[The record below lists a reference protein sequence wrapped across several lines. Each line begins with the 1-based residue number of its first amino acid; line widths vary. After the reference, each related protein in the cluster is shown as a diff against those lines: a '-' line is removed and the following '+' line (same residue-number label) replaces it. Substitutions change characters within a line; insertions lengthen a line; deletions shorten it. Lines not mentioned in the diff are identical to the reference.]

1 MTLPKPFALLWKAID
16 GMSCRNG
23 FEIAG
28 YIAFTVMLSLFPFMI
43 FLVSVAGFFG
53 DTRSGQDFLYTIS
66 MFAPPA
72 VMTTLQPAINEVIQN
87 RSGSLLTIG
96 LALSLYSASSAVAA
110 LRLALDLAYG
120 VDEHRSF
127 LWRKFQDFAVVVVG
141 SVIVMLSSVAIIAG
155 PWILQLVDRFIFI
168 DTTDQDLI
176 HLARYGFTLVL
187 LAALVVVLHVVLP
200 NSRLTV
206 RQILP
211 GALTTTV
218 AWIVAASI
226 LTLYLEKF
234 ANYSATYGSLGGV
247 VITLLFFYISAI
259 IFIFGGELNAALLP
273 HKEKLAPPPNQELK
287 SLPVKA

>member
-141 SVIVMLSSVAIIAG
+141 SIIVMLSSVAIIAG
-155 PWILQLVDRFIFI
+155 PWILKLVARFTFI
-168 DTTDQDLI
+168 DTTDEDLI

-259 IFIFGGELNAALLP
+259 IFIFGGELNAVLLP
-273 HKEKLAPPPNQELK
+273 HEEKLAPPPNQELK

>member
-1 MTLPKPFALLWKAID
+1 MTLPKPLAFLWKVID

-28 YIAFTVMLSLFPFMI
+28 HISFTVMLSLFPFMI

-53 DTRSGQDFLYTIS
+53 DTRSGQDFLNTLS
-66 MFAPPA
+66 LFAPPA
-72 VMTTLQPAINEVIQN
+72 VMTTLQPAIDEVVKN

-96 LALSLYSASSAVAA
+96 LLLSFYSASSAVAA

-127 LWRKFQDFAVVVVG
+127 LWRKVQDFVIVLVG
-141 SVIVMLSSVAIIAG
+141 SIIIMLSSVAIIAG
-155 PWILQLVDRFIFI
+155 PWILNLVARFTFI
-168 DTTDQDLI
+168 DATDEDLI
-176 HLARYGFTLVL
+176 HVARYGFTLIA
-187 LAALVVVLHVVLP
+187 LAILVVVLHIVLP
-200 NSRLTV
+200 NSRLSI
-206 RQILP
+206 RQTLP

-218 AWIVAASI
+218 AWIVAASV
-226 LTLYLEKF
+226 LTVYFGQF

-247 VITLLFFYISAI
+247 VITLMFFYVSAI

-273 HKEKLAPPPNQELK
+273 HEEKLAPPPNPELK
-287 SLPVKA
+287 PLPLKT

>member
-1 MTLPKPFALLWKAID
+1 MTLPRPLAFLWKVID

-28 YIAFTVMLSLFPFMI
+28 YIAYTGMLSLFPFMI

-53 DTRSGQDFLYTIS
+53 DTRSGQDFLNTIS
-66 MFAPPA
+66 LFAPPA
-72 VMTTLQPAINEVIQN
+72 VMTTLQPAIQEVIQN

-120 VDEHRSF
+120 VEEHRSF
-127 LWRKFQDFAVVVVG
+127 WWLKLQDFIIVVVG
-141 SVIVMLSSVAIIAG
+141 SIIVMLSSLAIIAG
-155 PWILQLVDRFIFI
+155 PFILELVARFTFI
-168 DTTDQDLI
+168 DATDEELI
-176 HLARYGFTLVL
+176 HVARYGLTLVA
-187 LAALVVVLHVVLP
+187 LAALIVVLHVVLP
-200 NSRLTV
+200 NSRLTL

-218 AWIVAASI
+218 IWIIAASL
-226 LTLYLEKF
+226 LTLYFGKF

-247 VITLLFFYISAI
+247 VITLLFFYVSAI
-259 IFIFGGELNAALLP
+259 IFIFGGELNAVLLP
-273 HKEKLAPPPNQELK
+273 HEEKLAPPPNQELK

>member
-1 MTLPKPFALLWKAID
+1 MKLPQPLGILWTAID

-28 YIAFTVMLSLFPFMI
+28 YIAFTIMLSLFPFMI

-53 DTRSGQDFLYTIS
+53 DTQSGQDFLYTIS

-72 VMTTLQPAINEVIQN
+72 VMATLQPAINEVIQN
-87 RSGSLLTIG
+87 RSGGLLTIG

-120 VDEHRSF
+120 VEEHRSL
-127 LWRKFQDFAVVVVG
+127 LWRKAQDFVIVIVG
-141 SVIVMLSSVAIIAG
+141 SIIIMLSSLAIIAG
-155 PWILQLVDRFIFI
+155 PWLLKLVADFVFI
-168 DTTDQDLI
+168 DATDEELI
-176 HLARYGFTLVL
+176 HLARYGFTLL
-187 LAALVVVLHVVLP
+187 ALAALVVALHVVLP
-200 NSRLTV
+200 NSKLTI

-211 GALTTTV
+211 GAVTTTIT
-218 AWIVAASI
+218 WIVAASV
-226 LTLYLEKF
+226 LTLYFGKF

-247 VITLLFFYISAI
+247 VITLMFFYVSAI

-273 HKEKLAPPPNQELK
+273 HEEKLAPPPNPELK
-287 SLPVKA
+287 PLPLKT

>member
-1 MTLPKPFALLWKAID
+1 MKLSRPAALIWKALY

-28 YIAFTVMLSLFPFMI
+28 HIAFTVMLSLFPFLI

-53 DTRSGQDFLYTIS
+53 DTRSGQDFLNT
-66 MFAPPA
+66 MALFAPPA
-72 VMTTLQPAINEVIQN
+72 VMTTLQPAIQQVILN

-120 VDEHRSF
+120 VDEQRSF
-127 LWRKFQDFAVVVVG
+127 LWRKIQDFAVVLVG
-141 SVIVMLSSVAIIAG
+141 SVIIIASSVAIIAG
-155 PWILQLVDRFIFI
+155 PWVWSLIATFTFI
-168 DTTDQDLI
+168 DPAEQSLW

-187 LAALVVVLHVVLP
+187 LAAAVIVLHRVLP
-200 NSRLTV
+200 NARLTL

-211 GALTTTV
+211 GALTTTI
-218 AWIVAASI
+218 AWIVAASG
-226 LTLYLEKF
+226 LTLYFGKF
-234 ANYSATYGSLGGV
+234 ANYGATYGSLGGV
-247 VITLLFFYISAI
+247 VITLIFFYVSAV
-259 IFIFGGELNAALLP
+259 IFIFGGELNATLIA
-273 HKEKLAPPPNQELK
+273 HEEKLAPPPNPEVT

>member
-1 MTLPKPFALLWKAID
+1 MKLPKPLAFLWKVID

-53 DTRSGQDFLYTIS
+53 DTRSGQDFLNTIS
-66 MFAPPA
+66 LFAPPA
-72 VMTTLQPAINEVIQN
+72 VMTTLQPAIDEVVKN

-96 LALSLYSASSAVAA
+96 LVLSLYSASSAVSA

-120 VDEHRSF
+120 VDETRS
-127 LWRKFQDFAVVVVG
+127 LWWRKVQDFIIVLVG
-141 SVIVMLSSVAIIAG
+141 SIIIMVSSVAIIAG
-155 PWILQLVDRFIFI
+155 PWILNLVARFTFI
-168 DTTDQDLI
+168 DATDQDLI
-176 HLARYGFTLVL
+176 HVARYGFTLVA

-200 NSRLTV
+200 NSRLSI

-218 AWIVAASI
+218 AWIIAASI
-226 LTLYLEKF
+226 LTLYFGKF
-234 ANYSATYGSLGGV
+234 TDYSATYGSLGGV
-247 VITLLFFYISAI
+247 MITLMFFYVSAI

-273 HKEKLAPPPNQELK
+273 HEEKLAPPPNPELK
-287 SLPVKA
+287 PLPRKT

>member
-1 MTLPKPFALLWKAID
+1 MKLSRPAALIWKALY

-28 YIAFTVMLSLFPFMI
+28 HIAFTVMLSLFPFLI

-53 DTRSGQDFLYTIS
+53 DTRSGQDFLNTMS
-66 MFAPPA
+66 LFAPPA
-72 VMTTLQPAINEVIQN
+72 VMTTLAPAIQEVILN

-120 VDEHRSF
+120 VDEQRSF
-127 LWRKFQDFAVVVVG
+127 LWRKAQDFAVVLVG
-141 SVIVMLSSVAIIAG
+141 SVIIIASSVAIIAG
-155 PWILQLVDRFIFI
+155 PWVWNLVAIFTFI
-168 DTTDQDLI
+168 DPADQSLW

-187 LAALVVVLHVVLP
+187 LAAAVIILHRVLP
-200 NSRLTV
+200 NGRLTI

-218 AWIVAASI
+218 AWIVAASV
-226 LTLYLEKF
+226 LTFYFGEF
-234 ANYSATYGSLGGV
+234 ANYDATYGSLGGV
-247 VITLLFFYISAI
+247 VITLIFFYVSAI
-259 IFIFGGELNAALLP
+259 IFIFGGELNATLIA
-273 HKEKLAPPPNQELK
+273 HEEKLAPAPNPEVT
-287 SLPVKA
+287 SLPAKA

>member
-1 MTLPKPFALLWKAID
+1 MKLPRPLAVLWKAID

-28 YIAFTVMLSLFPFMI
+28 YIAFTVMLSLFPFLI

-53 DTRSGQDFLYTIS
+53 DTRSGQDFLNSIAL
-66 MFAPPA
+66 FAPPD
-72 VMTTLQPAINEVIQN
+72 VVLTLEPAIEEVIKN

-96 LALSLYSASSAVAA
+96 LLLSLYSASSAVAA

-120 VDEHRSF
+120 VEERRSF
-127 LWRKFQDFAVVVVG
+127 LWRKAQDFAIVAVG
-141 SVIVMLSSVAIIAG
+141 SIIVMLSSVAIIAG
-155 PWILQLVDRFIFI
+155 PWILNLVARFTFI
-168 DTTDQDLI
+168 DATDEGLI
-176 HLARYGFTLVL
+176 HLARYTFTLLL

-200 NSRLTV
+200 NSRVPV

-218 AWIVAASI
+218 AWIAAASL
-226 LTLYLEKF
+226 LTLYFGKF

-247 VITLLFFYISAI
+247 VITLMFFYVSAI

-273 HKEKLAPPPNQELK
+273 HEEKLAPSPNTELK
-287 SLPVKA
+287 PLPVKA

>member
-1 MTLPKPFALLWKAID
+1 VKLPQPLALIWKALD

-28 YIAFTVMLSLFPFMI
+28 HIAFTVMLSLFPFLI

-53 DTRSGQDFLYTIS
+53 DTRSGQDFLNTMS
-66 MFAPPA
+66 LFAPPA
-72 VMTTLQPAINEVIQN
+72 VMTTLQPAIQQVILN

-120 VDEHRSF
+120 VDENRSF
-127 LWRKFQDFAVVVVG
+127 LWRKVQDFAIVLFG
-141 SVIVMLSSVAIIAG
+141 SIIIIASSVAIIAG
-155 PWILQLVDRFIFI
+155 PWAWKLIATFAFI
-168 DTTDQDLI
+168 DPADQSLW

-187 LAALVVVLHVVLP
+187 LALAVIALHRILP
-200 NSRLTV
+200 NSRLTL

-211 GALTTTV
+211 GALTTTI
-218 AWIVAASI
+218 AWIVAASV
-226 LTLYLEKF
+226 LTLYFGKF
-234 ANYSATYGSLGGV
+234 ANYDATYGSLGGV
-247 VITLLFFYISAI
+247 VITLMFFYVSAI

-273 HKEKLAPPPNQELK
+273 HEEKLAPPPNQELQ

>member
-155 PWILQLVDRFIFI
+155 PWILQLIDRFIFI

-259 IFIFGGELNAALLP
+259 IFIFGGELNAVLLP
-273 HKEKLAPPPNQELK
+273 HEEKLAPPPNQELK

>member
-1 MTLPKPFALLWKAID
+1 MKLPPPLAFLWRVFD

-53 DTRSGQDFLYTIS
+53 DTRSGQDFLNTIS
-66 MFAPPA
+66 LFAPAA
-72 VMTTLQPAINEVIQN
+72 VMTTLQPAIDEVIQN

-120 VDEHRSF
+120 VNETRSIW
-127 LWRKFQDFAVVVVG
+127 WRKLQDFMIVAVG
-141 SVIVMLSSVAIIAG
+141 SIIVMLSSVAIIAG
-155 PWILQLVDRFIFI
+155 PWILNLIARFTFI
-168 DTTDQDLI
+168 DAADKDLI
-176 HLARYGFTLVL
+176 HLARYGVTLVA

-200 NSRLTV
+200 NSRLTI

-218 AWIVAASI
+218 TWIVAASL
-226 LTLYLEKF
+226 LTLYFGKF
-234 ANYSATYGSLGGV
+234 SNYSATYGSLGGV
-247 VITLLFFYISAI
+247 VITLMFFYVSAI

-273 HKEKLAPPPNQELK
+273 HEEKLAPPPNPELK
-287 SLPVKA
+287 PLPLKT